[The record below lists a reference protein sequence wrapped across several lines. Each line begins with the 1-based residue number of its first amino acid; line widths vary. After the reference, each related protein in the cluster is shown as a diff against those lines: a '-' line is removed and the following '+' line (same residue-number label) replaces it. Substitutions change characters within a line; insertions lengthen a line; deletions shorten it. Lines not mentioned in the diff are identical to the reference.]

1 MAKLGSHAFNTS
13 PSMATCLD
21 NHRIPH
27 FIFVVVLMMDK
38 LLMALTYHLRGTF
51 NVKLCPYGLDVLSY
65 SIKTIK

>member
-1 MAKLGSHAFNTS
+1 MAKLGSRAFSTP
-13 PSMATCLD
+13 PSLAMCLN

-38 LLMALTYHLRGTF
+38 LLMALAYHLKGTF
-51 NVKLCPYGLDVLSY
+51 NVKSCPYGLDVPSY